1 MSLTAALSNAL
12 SGMGVT
18 QSGLEILARNVA
30 NSGTPGYN
38 AQSQTLVES
47 SGTNSSSVR
56 SAGVGRAFDAA
67 LQRNYTDQ
75 IANSGYARTRA
86 DFLSQLETLLGKPG
100 DASSLDGIYA
110 GFQSALQAMA
120 TSPDSYATRAAAVG
134 AAETLAGRLNSI
146 SSNVQNLRRDTE
158 SQMRNLVNGL
168 NSDLSNLRNVNSRLA
183 EFTQDT
189 AARSAL
195 LDERDRLVSSIGE
208 VIDVNAS
215 YRDNGSV
222 RLLTRSGVGILDE
235 KQSIF
240 GFQNVG
246 SLSPNSLYSND
257 ASESGVG
264 ALTLRTSSGL
274 PLDIV
279 GQGIL
284 QSGKLGALVELRD
297 STLVQVQS
305 QLDDIAAGLAQ
316 SLSSINVASVAATA
330 GAQNGFEIDL
340 AALQPGNSFTLNYTE
355 GGNSETVRVMR
366 VDDAS
371 LLPMDTTGSDGVR
384 VIGLDFS
391 GGIGPVATS
400 LNATLGAAINVS
412 NPSGTILRVLDD
424 GALATSNIDGLS
436 ASYTAGNVQDGN
448 LALPLFVDTANSAFT
463 NSLDAEAQKIG
474 FAGRISINSAIKLDN
489 SLLVQFSST
498 SSLGDASR
506 ANDILDRLDNSSFS
520 SDVTFTKSMG
530 QIQLEGNV
538 GALVSQMLSF
548 QGASVEKT
556 QSVSSTN
563 DLSMEALTSRMEDK
577 YGVDVD
583 KEMAMLMEMQT
594 AYAAN
599 ARVLSAIQELL
610 NTLMRI

>member
-47 SGTNSSSVR
+47 NGSNSSSVR
-56 SAGVGRAFDAA
+56 SAGVARAFDAA
-67 LQRNYTDQ
+67 LQQNYTNQ
-75 IANSGYARTRA
+75 ISNSGYARTRA

-100 DASSLDGIYA
+100 DVSSLDNIYS
-110 GFQSALQAMA
+110 GFQSAMEAMA
-120 TSPDSYATRAAAVG
+120 TSPDSYATRAAAIG
-134 AAETLAGRLNSI
+134 AAETLANRLNSI
-146 SSNVQNLRRDTE
+146 SANVQDLRRDSE
-158 SQMRNLVNGL
+158 SQIRNLVNGL
-168 NSDLSNLRNVNSRLA
+168 NSDLSNLRDVNSRLA

-195 LDERDRLVSSIGE
+195 LDERDRLVASIGE
-208 VIDVNAS
+208 VVDVNAS

-222 RLLTRSGVGILDE
+222 RLLTRSGVGILDQQ
-235 KQSIF
+235 QSVF
-240 GFQNVG
+240 NFQDAG
-246 SLSPNSLYSND
+246 SLSANSIYSNNP
-257 ASESGVG
+257 SESGVG
-264 ALTLRTSSGL
+264 SLTLRTSSGL

-316 SLSSINVASVAATA
+316 SLSNTNVVSSVVTV
-330 GAQNGFEIDL
+330 GAQNGLEVDL
-340 AALQPGNSFTLNYTE
+340 SALQPGNSFTLNYTE

-366 VDDAS
+366 VDDGS
-371 LLPMDTTGSDGVR
+371 LLPMDNTGPDGVR

-391 GGIGPVATS
+391 GGIGAVAAS
-400 LNATLGAAINVS
+400 LNATLGVAINVS
-412 NPSGTILRVLDD
+412 NPSGSILRVLDD

-463 NSLDAEAQKIG
+463 NSLDAGAQKTG
-474 FAGRISINSAIKLDN
+474 FAGRISINSSVKLDN
-489 SLLVQFSST
+489 SLMVQFSST

-506 ANDILDRLDNSSFS
+506 ANDIIDRLNNSSFS
-520 SDVTFTKSMG
+520 SDVTSTKSMG
-530 QIQLEGNV
+530 QIQLQGNI

-548 QGASVEKT
+548 QGASVEKA
-556 QSVSSTN
+556 QSVNQTN
-563 DLSMEALTSRMEDK
+563 DLSMEALSSRMEEK

-599 ARVLSAIQELL
+599 ARVLSAVQELL

>member
-38 AQSQTLVES
+38 AQSQNLVES
-47 SGTNSSSVR
+47 NGANSSSVR
-56 SAGVGRAFDAA
+56 SSGVARAFDAA
-67 LQRNYTDQ
+67 LQQNYTDQ
-75 IANSGYARTRA
+75 VSNSGYARTRA

-100 DASSLDGIYA
+100 DASSLDNIYS
-110 GFQSALQAMA
+110 GFQSAMEAMA
-120 TSPDSYATRAAAVG
+120 TSPDSYATRAAAISS
-134 AAETLAGRLNSI
+134 AETLANRLNSI
-146 SSNVQNLRRDTE
+146 SSNVQNLRRDSE
-158 SQMRNLVNGL
+158 SQIRNLVNGL
-168 NSDLSNLRNVNSRLA
+168 NSDLSNLRDVNSRLA

-195 LDERDRLVSSIGE
+195 LDERDRLVASIGE
-208 VIDVNAS
+208 VVDVNAT

-222 RLLTRSGVGILDE
+222 RLLTRSGVGLLDQQ
-235 KQSIF
+235 QSVF
-240 GFQNVG
+240 GFEAAG
-246 SLSPNSLYSND
+246 SLSANSLYSNNP
-257 ASESGVG
+257 SESGVG

-305 QLDDIAAGLAQ
+305 QLDDIAASLAQ
-316 SLSSINVASVAATA
+316 SLSNINVASSSVSV
-330 GAQNGFEIDL
+330 GAQNGFEVDL

-371 LLPMDTTGSDGVR
+371 LLPMDNTGSDGVR

-391 GGIGPVATS
+391 GGIGAVAAS
-400 LNATLGAAINVS
+400 LNASLGVAINVS
-412 NPSGTILRVLDD
+412 NPSGSILRVLDD

-463 NSLDAEAQKIG
+463 NSLDAGEQKIG
-474 FAGRISINSAIKLDN
+474 FAGRISINSAVKLDN
-489 SLLVQFSST
+489 SLMVQFSAT

-506 ANDILDRLDNSSFS
+506 ANDIIDRLNNSSFV
-520 SDVTFTKSMG
+520 SDVTSTKSMG
-530 QIQLEGNV
+530 QIKLEGNV

-563 DLSMEALTSRMEDK
+563 DLSMEALSARMEEK
-577 YGVDVD
+577 YGVDID

-599 ARVLSAIQELL
+599 ARVLSAVQELL